1 MQSNFQNMDEILEFI
16 FDENDQDSEAGVDL
30 GEERSHEELD
40 KDLEFEVE
48 DMNSGKNST
57 PAGSGG
63 TKETSPLKNNRV
75 GLIVVLNLL
84 QLILKFLLV
93 ARLR

>member
-1 MQSNFQNMDEILEFI
+1 MDEILDFI
-16 FDENDQDSEAGVDL
+16 LDENDKDSEEDVGL
-30 GEERSHEELD
+30 GEEGSHEELD
-40 KDLEFEVE
+40 RDLEFEVE
-48 DMNSGKNST
+48 DMNSGRNST